1 MENTAN
7 ELLIWCEEFDET
19 IRKSLQEILNVD
31 MEGSIWAQ
39 SSLPVHLGGLGIRRV
54 SEVAIPAYL
63 SSVCATSSGVEAM
76 VSAEIYREV
85 NPFYESAKQ
94 RWLELVSPDTA
105 PPTKNEIQKEW
116 DLPLCKIRYDRLL
129 QAAPSDKE
137 KARLYFAT
145 GLN

>member
-54 SEVAIPAYL
+54 SEVALPAYL
-63 SSVCATSSGVEAM
+63 SSVCGTSFGVEAM
-76 VSAEIYREV
+76 VSAEIYCEV
-85 NPFYESAKQ
+85 NQFYESAKL
-94 RWLELVSPDTA
+94 RWLELVSPDVE
-105 PPTKNEIQKEW
+105 PPTKSEIQKEW
-116 DLPLCKIRYDRLL
+116 NLPLCKLRYDRLL